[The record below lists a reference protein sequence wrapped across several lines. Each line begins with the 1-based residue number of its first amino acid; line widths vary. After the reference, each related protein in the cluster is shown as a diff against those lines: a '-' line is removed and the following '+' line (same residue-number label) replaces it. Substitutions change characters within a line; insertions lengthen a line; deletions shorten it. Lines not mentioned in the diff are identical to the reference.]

1 MSVLN
6 LKKIASR
13 YASALAEI
21 VLDENTISELKLFEE
36 MFKVNKCATYLINP
50 EISTEDKK
58 GIIAKLSAGRIS
70 QSAINLIYLMIE
82 KNRVAVIPYLCEA
95 YKSLYYKLKG
105 IVIAD
110 VSAPTPLDSEELALL
125 KTELERVT
133 AKKVQFGDISCDKSL
148 LAGIRVTIEDRRID
162 FSIKSSLEL
171 LKKQLLA

>member
-21 VLDENTISELKLFEE
+21 VLDENTISELKLLEE
-36 MFKVNKCATYLINP
+36 MFKTDKCAAYLTNP
-50 EISTEDKK
+50 EITTEDKK
-58 GIIAKLSAGRIS
+58 DIIAKVSSGRLSKS
-70 QSAINLIYLMIE
+70 VINLIYLMIE
-82 KNRVAVIPYLCEA
+82 KNRVAVIPFLCEA
-95 YKSLYYKLKG
+95 YKALYYKLQG

-133 AKKVQFGDISCDKSL
+133 AKKVQFGDISCHKSL

>member
-13 YASALAEI
+13 YASALAEL
-21 VLDENTISELKLFEE
+21 VLDENTITELKLFEE
-36 MFKVNKCATYLINP
+36 IFKYDKCALYLMNP
-50 EISTEDKK
+50 EVSSDDKK
-58 GIIAKLSAGRIS
+58 QAISNLSSDRLS
-70 QSAINLIYLMIE
+70 QTVANLIYLMIN
-82 KNRVAVIPYLCEA
+82 KNRSASIPYLCEA
-95 YKSLYYKLKG
+95 YKSIYYKLNG

-125 KTELERVT
+125 KTELERAT
-133 AKKVQFGDISCDKSL
+133 SKKVQFGDISCDKSL
-148 LAGIRVTIEDRRID
+148 LAGMRVTIEDKRID